1 MSSAKLQRIMVKITS
16 TSPHHPLHHRRRV
29 LRLPLAPQRLL
40 AALEGVEGGFAI
52 GASIIVALA
61 IAGLNKELLIMTAV
75 ISIIVTG
82 FNSASVKYSSEHY
95 LDELD
100 GREKRN
106 PFKHYLVPAAIEFI
120 CYVGFSLVVVL
131 PVVLLQSTQTAVL
144 VSTAS
149 TLGVLFAAG
158 VWRGYVLHM
167 NGMRD
172 GLETMLLG
180 AGIITIGAISG
191 LIVSSL

>member
-16 TSPHHPLHHRRRV
+16 TSPHHPLHSRRRNT
-29 LRLPLAPQRLL
+29 RLPFAPQRLL
-40 AALEGVEGGFAI
+40 AALEGTEGGFAI
-52 GASIIVALA
+52 GASIIAALA

-75 ISIIVTG
+75 ISIAVTG

-100 GREKRN
+100 GREKHN
-106 PFKHYLVPAAIEFI
+106 PYKHYLVPAVIEFI

-131 PVVLLQSTQTAVL
+131 PIVLLHSTLVAAL
-144 VSTAS
+144 LSAVST
-149 TLGVLFAAG
+149 LFVLFVAG
-158 VWRGYVLHM
+158 AWRGYILRM

-180 AGIITIGAISG
+180 AGIIIIGALSG